1 MVTIHPLAPADFA
14 DWEPLWQ
21 GYLSF
26 YEAELS
32 DDLTRLAFARLI
44 DPAEAMYGFLARDD
58 EGHAVGMVNW
68 LTHRATWTR
77 NNYCYLED
85 LFVTPEAR
93 GTGAGRTLIEAVY
106 AAAAELGCPNVYWLT
121 HETNTDARKLYDRI
135 AERSGFIHYRH
146 KL

>member
-1 MVTIHPLAPADFA
+1 MIAIHTLTPADFD

-26 YEAELS
+26 YQAELS
-32 DDLTRLAFARLI
+32 DNLTRLAFERLTN
-44 DPAEAMYGFLARDD
+44 PTEAMYGFLARDD
-58 EGHAVGMVNW
+58 EGRAVGMVNW
-68 LTHRATWTR
+68 LTHRATWAR

-85 LFVTPEAR
+85 LFVIPEAR
-93 GTGAGRTLIEAVY
+93 GTSAGRALIEAVY
-106 AAAAELGCPNVYWLT
+106 PAAGELGCPNVYWLT
-121 HETNTDARKLYDRI
+121 HEANAEARKLYDRI

>member
-1 MVTIHPLAPADFA
+1 MISIHPLTPADFV
-14 DWEPLWQ
+14 DWEPLWL

-32 DDLTRLAFARLI
+32 DDLTQLAFERLT

-58 EGHAVGMVNW
+58 QGRAVGIVNW

-85 LFVTPEAR
+85 LFVAPEAR
-93 GTGAGRTLIEAVY
+93 GTGAGRALIEAVY
-106 AAAAELGCPNVYWLT
+106 AAANELGCPNVYWLT
-121 HETNTDARKLYDRI
+121 HETNTEARKLYDRI

-146 KL
+146 RV